1 MNKALKI
8 CLTCYRLILLIA
20 LPLII
25 IILLIRLYRGK
36 EHRQRI
42 LERFGYQSPKFSNV
56 KNNFK
61 KTIWINAVS
70 VGEANTALTLA
81 QELIKFNHQIQ
92 VVITTTTTTSAKI
105 ISDKIQNYNQQIIH
119 QFLPIDLSFSINKFL
134 NFWQPIAIIFV
145 ESELW
150 PNIILTGYSRKIKV
164 FFVNA
169 RISNKSLR
177 IWQKITKLG
186 INIFDYFSI
195 IIAQSSEEQTKIQNL
210 TKHQVLFLGNL
221 KSQSKDYNLDFH
233 KLDQLKAQIDNRPIW
248 LCASTHDKE
257 EKIIFDIHRQLLN
270 DFSNLL
276 TIVVLRHP
284 NRLNQVINDA
294 GDLIYAIRS
303 KQQSILP
310 STSLYLVDTL
320 NELSIFYHLAD
331 FAFIAGSLFAIGGH
345 NPFEAI
351 KQNCAVISGEGVANF
366 AEIYQELVDNKSAII
381 VKNKT
386 ELYLTVKD
394 FLSGKKIAQDYAKKA
409 SKILVQ
415 NQGVSERIVLKIA
428 EIIPLNNK

>member
-1 MNKALKI
+1 MTSSLKI
-8 CLTCYRLILLIA
+8 LLNCYRLLLVIFS
-20 LPLII
+20 PV
-25 IILLIRLYRGK
+25 IILVVLKRLLQGK
-36 EHRQRI
+36 EDSKRFT
-42 LERFGYQSPKFSNV
+42 ERFGFQSQKLINAKKPLA
-56 KNNFK
+56 

-81 QELIKFNHQIQ
+81 QEIIKFNPQIQ
-92 VVITTTTTTSAKI
+92 IVITTTTTTSAKI
-105 ISDKIQNYNQQIIH
+105 IGEKIKNFNQQIIH
-119 QFLPIDLSFSINKFL
+119 QFLPLDLSFCINKFL
-134 NFWQPIAIIFV
+134 NFWQPLAIIFI

-150 PNIILTGYSRKIKV
+150 PNIILSCYSRNIKV

-169 RISNKSLR
+169 RISNKSLQ

-186 INIFDYFSI
+186 INIFDYFSL
-195 IIAQSSEEQTKIQNL
+195 IIAQSSEEQLKIQNL
-210 TKHQVLFLGNL
+210 TKNQVLFFGNL
-221 KSQSKDYNLDFH
+221 KSQIKDDNIDNQ
-233 KLDQLKAQIDNRPIW
+233 KLEQLKTQINNRPIW
-248 LCASTHDKE
+248 LCASTHNHE
-257 EKIIFDIHRQLLN
+257 EKIIFDIHRQLLS
-270 DFSNLL
+270 DFSDLL

-284 NRLNQVINDA
+284 NRLSQVTDDA
-294 GDLIYAIRS
+294 KDLVYAVRS
-303 KQQSILP
+303 KQQKILP
-310 STSLYLVDTL
+310 ATSLYLVDTL
-320 NELSIFYHLAD
+320 NELSIFYSLAD

-366 AEIYQELVDNKSAII
+366 AEIYQELVDNNSAII

-428 EIIPLNNK
+428 EIIPLINK

>member
-56 KNNFK
+56 RNNFK

-195 IIAQSSEEQTKIQNL
+195 IIAQSSEEQAKIQNL

-320 NELSIFYHLAD
+320 NELSIFYYLAD